1 MGGIRHFRAGPRQ
14 RQVLALVARGKKD
27 AAIASELGVS
37 IATVR
42 TYLSRLYRD
51 NGLSNRAQAVALWM
65 AVSAAVDIESFAD
78 LANRLSQ

>member
-1 MGGIRHFRAGPRQ
+1 
-14 RQVLALVARGKKD
+14 VARGKKD

-51 NGLSNRAQAVALWM
+51 NGLSNRAQAVALWI
-65 AVSAAVDIESFAD
+65 ALSATVDFESYAD
-78 LANRLSQ
+78 LVNRLSL